1 MAQYEG
7 DYPAYET
14 QPQSRGRWPLAG
26 VFFIDFV
33 VTMIGVIIIT
43 SIIAAVFLI
52 GNSMRQGGQLFS
64 GGNVSPEYAIR
75 LIGVPGIFATLVVQN
90 LIFIAVPLLRVG
102 VLRREPISTIG
113 FRAPQPLKLVALGIG
128 LGVVTLISNGMFG
141 AIFSSFG
148 VQQNQSAQYP
158 LYAGDYIGQA
168 LFFIGAAVIVPMG
181 EETLFRG
188 YAFNAFKQS
197 WARFAWG
204 RPAAYIISA
213 LLFMLAHSL
222 AATEGLVG
230 LLVPAFVM
238 GLLFA
243 WAMDRTRSL
252 IPSILAHAINNG
264 VALVLLTYCINNP
277 GSSAC
282 GL

>member
-52 GNSMRQGGQLFS
+52 VNGIQQNGQLLS
-64 GGNVSPEYAIR
+64 GNVTPEDAVR

-90 LIFIAVPLLRVG
+90 LAFIAVPLLRVG

-113 FRAPQPLKLVALGIG
+113 FSAPQPLKLVGLGLG
-128 LGVVTLISNGMFG
+128 LGVVTLISNGIFG

-148 VQQNQSAQYP
+148 VQQNQAAQYP

-197 WARFAWG
+197 WSRFAWG
-204 RPAAYIISA
+204 RPAAYVISA

-222 AATEGLVG
+222 SATEGIIG

-252 IPSILAHAINNG
+252 IPSVLAHAMNNG

>member
-7 DYPAYET
+7 DYPRYEP

-33 VTMIGVIIIT
+33 VTMIGVIVVT

-52 GNSMRQGGQLFS
+52 ANGMRQGEQLF
-64 GGNVSPEYAIR
+64 GGNVSPEDAIR

-90 LIFIAVPLLRVG
+90 LAFIAVPLLRVG
-102 VLRREPISTIG
+102 VLRREPISIIG
-113 FRAPQPLKLVALGIG
+113 FRAPQPLKLIAIG
-128 LGVVTLISNGMFG
+128 LGVGVVALISNIILG
-141 AIFSSFG
+141 AIFSYVG
-148 VQQNQSAQYP
+148 VRQNQAMQYP
-158 LYAGDYIGQA
+158 LYAGDYLGQA
-168 LFFIGAAVIVPMG
+168 LFFFGAAVLAPIG

-188 YAFNAFKQS
+188 YGFNAFKHS
-197 WARFAWG
+197 WRRFVWG
-204 RPAAYIISA
+204 RPAAYVISA
-213 LLFMLAHSL
+213 SLFMSGHLLS
-222 AATEGLVG
+222 ATEGLIG

-243 WAMDRTRSL
+243 WAIDRTRSL
-252 IPSILAHAINNG
+252 IPSIIAHAMNNG
-264 VALVLLTYCINNP
+264 VALLLLTYCINNP

-282 GL
+282 SL

>member
-7 DYPAYET
+7 GYPTYEAK
-14 QPQSRGRWPLAG
+14 PPGRGRWPLAS

-33 VTMIGVIIIT
+33 VTMIGVIIVT
-43 SIIAAVFLI
+43 SLIAAGFLI
-52 GNSMRQGGQLFS
+52 ANGIRQGGQFFS
-64 GGNVSPEYAIR
+64 GGVMSPEDASR
-75 LIGVPGIFATLVVQN
+75 LIGVPGIFTTLVVQN
-90 LIFIAVPLLRVG
+90 LVFIAVPLLRVG
-102 VLRREPISTIG
+102 VLRQEPISTIG
-113 FRAPQPLKLVALGIG
+113 FHAPHPLKLVAFGIG
-128 LGVVTLISNGMFG
+128 LGVVTLISNGIFG
-141 AIFSSFG
+141 AIFSAFG
-148 VQQNQSAQYP
+148 VQQNQAAQYP
-158 LYAGDYIGQA
+158 LYAGDYVGQA
-168 LFFIGAAVIVPMG
+168 LFFLGAAIIVPFG

-197 WARFAWG
+197 WSRFAWG

-222 AATEGLVG
+222 SATEGIIG

-243 WAMDRTRSL
+243 WAMDRTGSL

-264 VALVLLTYCINNP
+264 VALLLLTYCINNP

-282 GL
+282 SL

>member
-7 DYPAYET
+7 DYPVYET

-26 VFFIDFV
+26 VFFMDFV
-33 VTMIGVIIIT
+33 VTMIFVIIVT
-43 SIIAAVFLI
+43 SVIAGAFLI
-52 GNSMRQGGQLFS
+52 VNGMRQNGQILS
-64 GGNVSPEYAIR
+64 GNISPEDAIR

-90 LIFIAVPLLRVG
+90 LAFIAVPLLRVG

-128 LGVVTLISNGMFG
+128 VGVVTLISNGIFG
-141 AIFSSFG
+141 AIFSSLG

-158 LYAGDYIGQA
+158 LYAGDYLGQA
-168 LFFIGAAVIVPMG
+168 LFFIGAAVIVPVG

-197 WARFAWG
+197 WSRFAWG

-213 LLFMLAHSL
+213 ALFMLAHGLS
-222 AATEGLVG
+222 ATEGLIG

-252 IPSILAHAINNG
+252 IPSIIAHAINNG
-264 VALVLLTYCINNP
+264 VALLLLTYCINNP
-277 GSSAC
+277 GSPAC
-282 GL
+282 SL